1 MTSPLLRNLR
11 TILWSTLRKT
21 SGNLPRNLQS
31 ERFMALVA
39 LVAAC
44 SLATSLNVASA
55 QEAAGRAV
63 LADRANQQPPESV
76 PGETREIASHP
87 EFSPRPPMRTDD
99 AGEIRI
105 PPAAAPKHGWR
116 RVSRK
121 EAAETKLRTAEP
133 ERAMSA
139 DSNASALTMPLP
151 GHGEVTDDRV
161 RGNAFARETENIH
174 VAQLAGQDAEKI
186 VRASAE
192 VTTPTAVP
200 GSGPPAIGTWQDE
213 YSYYIDQV
221 LPSARYRSNRE
232 NQNIGAWWHH
242 ESERFINQNREI
254 VSVRPGQMNNAAK
267 AFIADHTL
275 QPEHNYV
282 VDVYDQNPIAIGS
295 SEVAFALNPSAADA
309 DESQDSDDL
318 GKNRLRTDI
327 RKIRPTLSYAMKNIK
342 QNQLPDGFN
351 EKLDQGEYIARQ
363 TSPAVLQWAPTNLY
377 HYPLYFED
385 FALERYGHTY
395 HPVVQPFAS
404 AGLFATQLAGLPY
417 QMTLHPV
424 HSHEYALGY
433 YRPGECAP
441 KKHYQIPFN
450 EEAAVVQAA
459 AIVGF
464 FLIFP

>member
-1 MTSPLLRNLR
+1 MALA
-11 TILWSTLRKT
+11 
-21 SGNLPRNLQS
+21 
-31 ERFMALVA
+31 ALVA
-39 LVAAC
+39 TCSIVTSVNIAA
-44 SLATSLNVASA
+44 A
-55 QEAAGRAV
+55 QVTAGRAV
-63 LADRANQQPPESV
+63 LADPANPQPPERMPGETPKAASHPESV
-76 PGETREIASHP
+76 PGL
-87 EFSPRPPMRTDD
+87 PMRTDEM
-99 AGEIRI
+99 GEINI
-105 PPAAAPKHGWR
+105 PRTASPTKGWR
-116 RVSRK
+116 RVSH
-121 EAAETKLRTAEP
+121 EQAAGTTLRTTEP
-133 ERAMSA
+133 GCPVSA
-139 DSNASALTMPLP
+139 VAGESAAKTLP
-151 GHGEVTDDRV
+151 GHGKMHNDRGH
-161 RGNAFARETENIH
+161 RH
-174 VAQLAGQDAEKI
+174 VLKSDSASSAESVHAVQLSDRDTTGTV
-186 VRASAE
+186 VRASTE
-192 VTTPTAVP
+192 VTAPTAVP
-200 GSGPPAIGTWQDE
+200 GSSSPAIETWQDE

-221 LPSARYRSNRE
+221 LPSARCRSDRE
-232 NQNIGAWWHH
+232 NAGVSAWWHH
-242 ESERFINQNREI
+242 ESERFVMQNREI
-254 VSVRPGQMNNAAK
+254 VSVRPRQMNSAAK

-275 QPEHNYV
+275 PPERNYSI
-282 VDVYDQNPIAIGS
+282 DVYDQKPIAVGS
-295 SEVAFALNPSAADA
+295 SDVAVALNPSMAEGD
-309 DESQDSDDL
+309 DSQDL
-318 GKNRLRTDI
+318 NVPGRNRLRTDI

-424 HSHEYALGY
+424 HAHEYALGY

-450 EEAAVVQAA
+450 EEAAVMQAA